1 MLKKPVSIFTLPFL
15 ILYFLFLSAPLALAQ
30 SEPPPRLFIL
40 SPAPGEVILSDKVQ
54 VIVNLPKDLSLIDPA
69 ERQEH
74 VDGEGH
80 LHLWLDATLIHDDTV
95 SVTLAEAPVH
105 VYENVFSG
113 LHTLYAEFYRNDH
126 SPYEPLLAAKVEF
139 ETGGEELKP
148 APDAGE
154 DSGVSVGDI
163 YGGLFLPP
171 GKGNT
176 IFVIIL
182 VMIGSGVLW
191 YFFGRRPRKK

>member
-1 MLKKPVSIFTLPFL
+1 MLKKPVSIFTVPFL
-15 ILYFLFLSAPLALAQ
+15 ILYFLFLPSSLALAQ
-30 SEPPPRLFIL
+30 SEPPPRLFIV
-40 SPAPGEVILSDKVQ
+40 SPSPGEVILSDKVP
-54 VIVNLPKDLSLIDPA
+54 VIVNLPADLILANPA

-80 LHLWLDATLIHDDTV
+80 LHLWLDATPIHDDTV

-113 LHTLYAEFYRNDH
+113 LHTLFAEFYRNDH

-148 APDAGE
+148 APEGGE
-154 DSGVSVGDI
+154 DPGVSVGDI

-176 IFVIIL
+176 AMALVVVLLVIFI
-182 VMIGSGVLW
+182 LW
-191 YFFGRRPRKK
+191 YIFGRKRH